1 MEVCMN
7 HAPGSAPDWY
17 AQLRIL
23 YLSLLGNP
31 ARYSEFK
38 QLLALYPL
46 AAESEGN
53 EPDDASSVRLRL
65 NEKVRVWV
73 GERFEGFSASQ
84 VLQWRAI
91 VVEERIGQSAPGR
104 EPSAC

>member
-1 MEVCMN
+1 MN
-7 HAPGSAPDWY
+7 RPGSAPDWF
-17 AQLRIL
+17 AQLRTL

-38 QLLALYPL
+38 ELLALYPL
-46 AAESEGN
+46 AVESGGD
-53 EPDDASSVRLRL
+53 EPDDASTARLRL

-73 GERFEGFSASQ
+73 GERFEGFSVSQ

-91 VVEERIGQSAPGR
+91 VVEERIGPSGPGR
-104 EPSAC
+104 EPTSC

>member
-1 MEVCMN
+1 MN
-7 HAPGSAPDWY
+7 RPGSAPDWF
-17 AQLRIL
+17 AQLRTL
-23 YLSLLGNP
+23 YLSLLGDP

-46 AAESEGN
+46 AVESEGDGD
-53 EPDDASSVRLRL
+53 EPDDASSARLRL
-65 NEKVRVWV
+65 NETVRVWV

-91 VVEERIGQSAPGR
+91 VVEERIGPSGPGR
-104 EPSAC
+104 EPTGC